1 MAARLL
7 VVVFAVLAMTSAP
20 AARAMDWVSDRDIAA
35 YCSKFLVRPE
45 TPSGTVCLSYI
56 QGFLDGLRTT
66 EVPARH
72 ELEFHVDD
80 VRTKDAMHESAVRM
94 DALVEEY
101 GPAAR
106 AGVCLPKE
114 FSEEEIVR
122 VIARELRHGSSY
134 TRAALDDYAQAA
146 LQERYPCDI
155 SAPGPAPGPAPEPES
170 NDREGALI
178 NAPGEQDEARK
189 DETRNDSRR
198 IETENGEDS
207 GKGREGDQEDVQ
219 DEGIETEL

>member
-1 MAARLL
+1 MLARHRAAVAVAALL
-7 VVVFAVLAMTSAP
+7 SAFAAAP
-20 AARAMDWVSDRDIAA
+20 IQAVDWVSDRDIAS
-35 YCSKFLVRPE
+35 YCSQYLVRPK

-80 VRTKDAMHESAVRM
+80 ANDKEAMHDSAVRM

-106 AGVCLPKE
+106 AGVCLPE
-114 FSEEEIVR
+114 NFSEDEIVR
-122 VIARELRHGSSY
+122 VIARELRHGNSY

-155 SAPGPAPGPAPEPES
+155 SKPDEEAAPVEE
-170 NDREGALI
+170 DRE
-178 NAPGEQDEARK
+178 PQDEREEIKEENAI
-189 DETRNDSRR
+189 D
-198 IETENGEDS
+198 IE
-207 GKGREGDQEDVQ
+207 
-219 DEGIETEL
+219 L